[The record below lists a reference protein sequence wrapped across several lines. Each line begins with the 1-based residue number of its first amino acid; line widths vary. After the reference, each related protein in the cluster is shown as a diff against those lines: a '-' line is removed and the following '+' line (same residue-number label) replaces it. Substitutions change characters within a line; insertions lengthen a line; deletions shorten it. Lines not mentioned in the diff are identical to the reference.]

1 MVSFRAFLE
10 KNLKRRLTVDQVNEI
25 IGENSLPETEAC
37 VAPYLGKQILN
48 YVPNNRRKGVENRD
62 KDLSLIQRA
71 LLNSAA
77 PLCCLHDRLERKEDV
92 SNEEV
97 LTTLQQSLCLLGSAN
112 HITTI
117 TRRKKI
123 LGAINPGK
131 IQLAD
136 NEFPNA
142 GKMLFGEDLPP
153 LAAKHSELS
162 RSLSKNLQKPQY
174 ITQHSTQ
181 TPKQMQNTPHRYSYT
196 QAQAKR
202 PFRGP
207 SGQKGPEQKI
217 RIFENSGTS
226 GATAGPASKQSC
238 SKTTLVP
245 FAMAKDH
252 KRPGCY
258 RYSSRVQNRFSHNT
272 LAKTCSKDDSCW
284 EECTLNATRDN
295 QTRRKGGYNPR
306 TSHAH
311 GVLQS
316 SISSTKEKR
325 LISPSHR
332 LKSLEQ
338 IHSERTFPNGKLNVH
353 KAPLKRKRI
362 YGQTRPKRRLPNGG
376 RPSRVT
382 EVPSVHLARLNL
394 PVSSLTVRTK
404 HGTTNIYETAK
415 ASGSLSSHSKYQT
428 SHLPGRHINYRVVST
443 ITKGTHS
450 AGNRATSK
458 PRLYHQ
464 LREVAVDPYSSTRV
478 PRVLDKL
485 ENNEI
490 LPTSDKGSQSARS
503 VQISPEGESNLTT
516 PSRSASGFPRVLSI
530 RSVVSPL
537 ALQAST
543 ELFNPTSSVEQGV
556 VSGHVNG
563 SPIHPPAT
571 EMVITSD
578 ASKMGWGATFGNLS
592 TNGRWSKQE
601 SDLHINVL
609 ELKATFFSNTSFS
622 EKSVESSG
630 ETPYRQHNSSDV
642 CQQPRRYSITQ
653 SHVIDTRTVELVP
666 TTQHSDHCTIPPGCL
681 QCPGRQ
687 RVANIYRFQRLETTT
702 RNNTIFPQGQRDRSL
717 RHKTDQSIKEL
728 CELATRP
735 TCCGDGR
742 FFNRLESDER
752 ICVPTIQ
759 SHPTDINEG
768 DKRQCE
774 HSASSTSVANSTLV
788 ATTATA
794 HSPTSSTSP
803 RIPNSSTRPVQSQ
816 GNPSN
821 VPETATS
828 RLDYFQ
834 QLCTTAGLS
843 NTCSY
848 PPFVLGYTSIH
859 QQII

>member
-1 MVSFRAFLE
+1 
-10 KNLKRRLTVDQVNEI
+10 
-25 IGENSLPETEAC
+25 
-37 VAPYLGKQILN
+37 
-48 YVPNNRRKGVENRD
+48 
-62 KDLSLIQRA
+62 
-71 LLNSAA
+71 
-77 PLCCLHDRLERKEDV
+77 
-92 SNEEV
+92 
-97 LTTLQQSLCLLGSAN
+97 
-112 HITTI
+112 
-117 TRRKKI
+117 
-123 LGAINPGK
+123 
-131 IQLAD
+131 
-136 NEFPNA
+136 
-142 GKMLFGEDLPP
+142 
-153 LAAKHSELS
+153 
-162 RSLSKNLQKPQY
+162 
-174 ITQHSTQ
+174 
-181 TPKQMQNTPHRYSYT
+181 
-196 QAQAKR
+196 
-202 PFRGP
+202 
-207 SGQKGPEQKI
+207 
-217 RIFENSGTS
+217 
-226 GATAGPASKQSC
+226 
-238 SKTTLVP
+238 
-245 FAMAKDH
+245 MAKDH
-252 KRPGCY
+252 KRPGGY

-284 EECTLNATRDN
+284 EEFTLNATRDN

-316 SISSTKEKR
+316 SISSTKERR

-382 EVPSVHLARLNL
+382 EVPSVLLARPNL
-394 PVSSLTVRTK
+394 PVSSLAVRTK

-415 ASGSLSSHSKYQT
+415 ACGSLSSHSKYQT
-428 SHLPGRHINYRVVST
+428 SHLPGRHTNYRVVST
-443 ITKGTHS
+443 NTKGTHS

-458 PRLYHQ
+458 PGLYHQ

-516 PSRSASGFPRVLSI
+516 PSRSASGFPRVLSTS
-530 RSVVSPL
+530 SVVSPL

-556 VSGHVNG
+556 VSGYRPPRPPSSRGAPVVDHQHQTGEWKPNSPPSDRDGDHLRRLQDGVGCHLRQSVNQRTLVKAG
-563 SPIHPPAT
+563 KRPPYQRLRA
-571 EMVITSD
+571 
-578 ASKMGWGATFGNLS
+578 K
-592 TNGRWSKQE
+592 
-601 SDLHINVL
+601 SDL
-609 ELKATFFSNTSFS
+609 FSDTSFS

-630 ETPYRQHNSSDV
+630 ETPSRQHNSSDV
-642 CQQPRRYSITQ
+642 CQQPRRYSFTQ

-666 TTQHSDHCTIPPGCL
+666 TTQHSDHCRTPPGCL
-681 QCPGRQ
+681 ECPGRQ
-687 RVANIYRFQRLETTT
+687 RVADIYRFQRLETTT
-702 RNNTIFPQGQRDRSL
+702 TNNTIFPQGQRDRSL

-752 ICVPTIQ
+752 ICVSTIQ
-759 SHPTDINEG
+759 SHPTDIDEG
-768 DKRQCE
+768 YKRQCE
-774 HSASSTSVANSTLV
+774 HSASSTSVANPTLV

-843 NTCSY
+843 STVTRLLSSATRQSTNKSY
-848 PPFVLGYTSIH
+848 DCAWTKWNSWCNRRKVNPISATVKDILTFLSDQFDNNLQYRTVNVLRSAISSIH
-859 QQII
+859 PWIEGKPVGQHPLVIRLMKGIANERPPKPRYTTTWDVAKVTTYLSALGENKTLSLKLLTKKLLMLLALVSPERASVLWELNIRYLKKTTGRCGVHTNQTT

>member
-1 MVSFRAFLE
+1 
-10 KNLKRRLTVDQVNEI
+10 
-25 IGENSLPETEAC
+25 
-37 VAPYLGKQILN
+37 
-48 YVPNNRRKGVENRD
+48 
-62 KDLSLIQRA
+62 
-71 LLNSAA
+71 
-77 PLCCLHDRLERKEDV
+77 
-92 SNEEV
+92 
-97 LTTLQQSLCLLGSAN
+97 
-112 HITTI
+112 
-117 TRRKKI
+117 
-123 LGAINPGK
+123 
-131 IQLAD
+131 
-136 NEFPNA
+136 
-142 GKMLFGEDLPP
+142 
-153 LAAKHSELS
+153 
-162 RSLSKNLQKPQY
+162 
-174 ITQHSTQ
+174 
-181 TPKQMQNTPHRYSYT
+181 
-196 QAQAKR
+196 
-202 PFRGP
+202 
-207 SGQKGPEQKI
+207 
-217 RIFENSGTS
+217 
-226 GATAGPASKQSC
+226 
-238 SKTTLVP
+238 
-245 FAMAKDH
+245 MAKDH

-284 EECTLNATRDN
+284 EEFTLNTTRDN

-316 SISSTKEKR
+316 SISSTKERR

-376 RPSRVT
+376 RSSRVT
-382 EVPSVHLARLNL
+382 EVPSVRLARPNL

-415 ASGSLSSHSKYQT
+415 ACGSLSSHSKYQT
-428 SHLPGRHINYRVVST
+428 SHLPGRHTNYRVVST
-443 ITKGTHS
+443 NTKGTHS

-516 PSRSASGFPRVLSI
+516 PSRSASGFPRVLSTS
-530 RSVVSPL
+530 SVVSPL

-578 ASKMGWGATFGNLS
+578 ASKTGWGATFGNLS

-609 ELKATFFSNTSFS
+609 ELKATFLAIQAFLKNQSNLA
-622 EKSVESSG
+622 
-630 ETPYRQHNSSDV
+630 
-642 CQQPRRYSITQ
+642 
-653 SHVIDTRTVELVP
+653 VILRLDNTTAVTYVNNQRGTRSPSLTLLTLELWNW
-666 TTQHSDHCTIPPGCL
+666 CL
-681 QCPGRQ
+681 QRNILITAEHLPGVSNVLAD
-687 RVANIYRFQRLETTT
+687 RVADIYRFQRLETTT

-752 ICVPTIQ
+752 ICVSTIQ

-768 DKRQCE
+768 YKRQCE

-794 HSPTSSTSP
+794 HSPTS
-803 RIPNSSTRPVQSQ
+803 
-816 GNPSN
+816 
-821 VPETATS
+821 
-828 RLDYFQ
+828 
-834 QLCTTAGLS
+834 
-843 NTCSY
+843 
-848 PPFVLGYTSIH
+848 VLGYTSIH

>member
-1 MVSFRAFLE
+1 
-10 KNLKRRLTVDQVNEI
+10 
-25 IGENSLPETEAC
+25 
-37 VAPYLGKQILN
+37 
-48 YVPNNRRKGVENRD
+48 
-62 KDLSLIQRA
+62 
-71 LLNSAA
+71 
-77 PLCCLHDRLERKEDV
+77 
-92 SNEEV
+92 
-97 LTTLQQSLCLLGSAN
+97 
-112 HITTI
+112 
-117 TRRKKI
+117 
-123 LGAINPGK
+123 
-131 IQLAD
+131 
-136 NEFPNA
+136 
-142 GKMLFGEDLPP
+142 
-153 LAAKHSELS
+153 
-162 RSLSKNLQKPQY
+162 
-174 ITQHSTQ
+174 
-181 TPKQMQNTPHRYSYT
+181 
-196 QAQAKR
+196 
-202 PFRGP
+202 
-207 SGQKGPEQKI
+207 
-217 RIFENSGTS
+217 
-226 GATAGPASKQSC
+226 
-238 SKTTLVP
+238 
-245 FAMAKDH
+245 MAKDH

-284 EECTLNATRDN
+284 EEFTLNATRDN

-316 SISSTKEKR
+316 SISSTKERR

-332 LKSLEQ
+332 LKSLER

-382 EVPSVHLARLNL
+382 EVPSVRLARPNL
-394 PVSSLTVRTK
+394 PVFSLAVRTK

-415 ASGSLSSHSKYQT
+415 ACGSLSSHSKYQT
-428 SHLPGRHINYRVVST
+428 SHLPGRHTNYSVFST
-443 ITKGTHS
+443 NTKGTHS

-458 PRLYHQ
+458 PGLYHQ

-516 PSRSASGFPRVLSI
+516 PSRSASGFPRVLSTS
-530 RSVVSPL
+530 SVVSPL

-556 VSGHVNG
+556 VSGHRPPRPPSSTGAPVVDHQHQTGEWKPNSPPSDRDGDHLRRLQDGVGCHLRQSVNQR
-563 SPIHPPAT
+563 T
-571 EMVITSD
+571 LV
-578 ASKMGWGATFGNLS
+578 
-592 TNGRWSKQE
+592 KQE

-609 ELKATFFSNTSFS
+609 ELKATFLAIQAFLKNQSNLAVKLRLDNTTAVTYVNNQGGTRSPSLTLLTLELWNWCLQRNILITAEHLPGVSNVLADRELRTFID
-622 EKSVESSG
+622 
-630 ETPYRQHNSSDV
+630 SSDWKL
-642 CQQPRRYSITQ
+642 QPEIIQYFLK
-653 SHVIDTRTVELVP
+653 D
-666 TTQHSDHCTIPPGCL
+666 
-681 QCPGRQ
+681 
-687 RVANIYRFQRLETTT
+687 
-702 RNNTIFPQGQRDRSL
+702 RDRSL

-728 CELATRP
+728 CELVTRP

-752 ICVPTIQ
+752 ICVSTIQ

-768 DKRQCE
+768 YKRQCE

-834 QLCTTAGLS
+834 QLCTTTGLS
-843 NTCSY
+843 NTVTRLLSSATRQSTNKSY
-848 PPFVLGYTSIH
+848 NCAWTKWNSWCNRRKVNPISATAKTF
-859 QQII
+859 